1 MNSKVEAVLAIVP
14 GCTEEQIHLALH
26 DNGFDLEKAISALL
40 DSDGLSNEVTTSPH

>member
-40 DSDGLSNEVTTSPH
+40 DSDGLSNEVTSSR